1 MELYLLFVLMA
12 AVTVASPGPGV
23 LMTLT
28 NALHYGWRETF
39 AGILGVATGALV
51 VAGISATSVGV
62 LLAASATAFMVL
74 KYLGAAYLV
83 YLGFRL
89 FRSPG
94 FTFAERDVQAGSIKR
109 RFIEGITL
117 QFTNPK
123 AIFFFLSVFPQFI
136 APQSNYALQFAQLVL
151 TYWALVVLI
160 HCIYA
165 AFAQK
170 ARSYFTSHAGG
181 RLINR
186 TAGSVF
192 IVFGVLLALSKQKV
206 A

>member
-62 LLAASATAFMVL
+62 VLAASATAFMVL
-74 KYLGAAYLV
+74 KFVGAAYLV
-83 YLGFRL
+83 YLGIRL

-94 FTFAERDVQAGSIKR
+94 FRFADKAVSAGSVRR
-109 RFIEGITL
+109 RFVEGITL

-136 APQSNYALQFAQLVL
+136 SPGASYALQFVQLVL
-151 TYWALVVLI
+151 TYWALVVII

-170 ARSYFTSHAGG
+170 ARVYFTSDRGG
-181 RLINR
+181 RIINR
-186 TAGSVF
+186 TAGTVF
-192 IVFGVLLALSKQKV
+192 IAFGALLALSKQRV
-206 A
+206 S

>member
-1 MELYLLFVLMA
+1 MELYLLFVVMA

-23 LMTLT
+23 LMSLT

-39 AGILGVATGALV
+39 AGILGVASGALV
-51 VAGISATSVGV
+51 VAALSATSLGV
-62 LLAASATAFMVL
+62 LLAASATAFTVM
-74 KYLGAAYLV
+74 KYIGAAYLV
-83 YLGFRL
+83 YLGVRIFRAPP
-89 FRSPG
+89 FSFTDRDGHAASPG
-94 FTFAERDVQAGSIKR
+94 R

-136 APQSNYALQFAQLVL
+136 TASEHYGLQFARLVL
-151 TYWALVVLI
+151 TYFALVVII

-165 AFAQK
+165 AFAQR
-170 ARSYFTSHAGG
+170 ARSWFTSPRGG
-181 RLINR
+181 RILNR

-192 IVFGVLLALSKQKV
+192 VVFGALLAMSKR